1 MKGMNIIMKRKC
13 ITFVLALVMTVG
25 LGLTV
30 NAAEEIPVIDDTKDF
45 STQGAP
51 NYTYEDGYVIQSYD
65 LTSEEIA
72 LGKALQELHTH
83 PTIKRH
89 FSVTAHSHS
98 IKNIVNQ
105 SPKSYVWRPT
115 EVWTRN
121 DSYQN
126 SGDWPTV
133 AWSTGDYVTV
143 SASVSTSVGVT
154 DSIVSTSLGVDYTK
168 GHTISTST
176 TRTFK
181 VPYKKD
187 GRVKISYKR
196 PYKTFTCVTTY
207 VVAGPPLT
215 KWDETGS
222 GSAIGKPY
230 DIVCNLETK
239 SY

>member
-1 MKGMNIIMKRKC
+1 MTLK
-13 ITFVLALVMTVG
+13 TFRHRGV
-25 LGLTV
+25 
-30 NAAEEIPVIDDTKDF
+30 
-45 STQGAP
+45 P

-89 FSVTAHSHS
+89 FSVIGHTHS

-105 SPKSYVWRPT
+105 SAKNYVWRPT

-133 AWSTGDYVTV
+133 AWSTGDSKTG
-143 SASVSTSVGVT
+143 S
-154 DSIVSTSLGVDYTK
+154 DYTK
-168 GHTISTST
+168 SHTISTST

-187 GRVKISYKR
+187 GRVKVSYKR

-207 VVAGPPLT
+207 VVAGPPVT

-222 GSAIGKPY
+222 GSAIGKPC